1 MGRKARKKRGAA
13 KNTVPKRAP
22 LVDVAV
28 FNGTFVLQLPEGWR
42 RQAEEATCMSEIFG
56 GGGAASLIMDLC
68 PAYIRDTGLSSGDQ
82 RLMQFLRVQEAEYEA
97 TFKAPVKSDLTGG
110 AGGLDFYV
118 MTGWLVEYVSV
129 EKRQGRMKRTTAVLM
144 ESQEADMILC
154 LNNGDTENVSLP
166 EIVASLR
173 RVQGAPLPTRFSK
186 PEDPIPVTIKLKF
199 DELEPIAKDSDVSV
213 KSLWLVA
220 QAMCY
225 SPTELGSMGAAA
237 RYKADTLRESAEY
250 ARHRLEAL
258 KVPAVRRRIEDVQ
271 RARAASEKGPPQ
283 AASEPVDDP
292 RARRIS
298 IAAALVKAAVENCP
312 PSENPN
318 ENERFLSAAGALLK
332 AAVPHDEDDKDF
344 KEYVYGNLPGKS
356 STEDFVTSMTR
367 WPRLKKY
374 WPRLRRRICSYCGH
388 RTFDLSKPRF
398 LVCGGCAEGPGVGR
412 YCSETCQRA
421 HWPAHQDVCPLIHHM
436 PAEEQPWLRKVQ
448 NTLLIEGI
456 AQAKSAGVSPEE
468 YFSGYLKFRSDIF
481 GGKYEEFVRTL

>member
-1 MGRKARKKRGAA
+1 MGRKTGKKKRGAE

-22 LVDVAV
+22 LRDVVV
-28 FNGTFVLQLPEGWR
+28 FNGTFVLQVPEGWR
-42 RQAEEATCMSEIFG
+42 RRTEASCLSEIFG
-56 GGGAASLIMDLC
+56 GGGAANLIMDLA
-68 PAYIRDTGLSSGDQ
+68 PAYIRDTGPPSGDQ
-82 RLMQFLRVQEAEYEA
+82 RLMKFLRVQEAENEA
-97 TFKAPVKSDLTGG
+97 TFKAPVKSDMTGG
-110 AGGLDFYV
+110 AGGLDFYFV
-118 MTGWLVEYVSV
+118 TGWLVEYVSV

-186 PEDPIPVTIKLKF
+186 PEEPIPVTIKLKF
-199 DELEPIAKDSDVSV
+199 DELKPIAKESDVEV

-220 QAMCY
+220 QAMCF
-225 SPTELGSMGAAA
+225 SAAEILSMDAAV
-237 RYKADTLRESAEY
+237 RERVNTLRESAAY
-250 ARHRLEAL
+250 ARHRFAAL
-258 KVPAVRRRIEDVQ
+258 GVPAVMRHIEDR
-271 RARAASEKGPPQ
+271 RARFASEKGPSQ
-283 AASEPVDDP
+283 AASEQVDDL

-318 ENERFLSAAGALLK
+318 ENERFLSAAGALMK
-332 AAVPHDEDDKDF
+332 AAVPHDEDPRDF

-412 YCSETCQRA
+412 YCSEDCQRA
-421 HWPAHQDVCPLIHHM
+421 HWPEHQKACPLIHHM
-436 PAEEQPWLRKVQ
+436 PAEEQPWLRKMQ
-448 NTLLIEGI
+448 NTVLIEGT
-456 AQAKSAGVSPEE
+456 AQAKSAGISPEE
-468 YFSGYLKFRSDIF
+468 YFSKYMKFRSDIF

>member
-1 MGRKARKKRGAA
+1 MGRKTGKKKRGAE

-22 LVDVAV
+22 LRDVVV
-28 FNGTFVLQLPEGWR
+28 FNGTFVLQVPEGWR
-42 RQAEEATCMSEIFG
+42 RRTEASCLSEIFG
-56 GGGAASLIMDLC
+56 GGGAANLIMDLA
-68 PAYIRDTGLSSGDQ
+68 PAYIRDTGPPSGDQ
-82 RLMQFLRVQEAEYEA
+82 RLMKFLRVQEAENEA
-97 TFKAPVKSDLTGG
+97 TFKAPVKSDMTGG
-110 AGGLDFYV
+110 AGGLDFYFV
-118 MTGWLVEYVSV
+118 TGWLVEYVSV

-186 PEDPIPVTIKLKF
+186 PEEPIPVTIKLKF
-199 DELEPIAKDSDVSV
+199 DELKPIAKESDVEV

-220 QAMCY
+220 QAMCF
-225 SPTELGSMGAAA
+225 SAAEILSMDAAV
-237 RYKADTLRESAEY
+237 RERVNTLRESAAY
-250 ARHRLEAL
+250 ARHRFAAL
-258 KVPAVRRRIEDVQ
+258 GVPAVMRHIEDRQ
-271 RARAASEKGPPQ
+271 ARFASEKGPSQ
-283 AASEPVDDP
+283 AASEQVDDL

-318 ENERFLSAAGALLK
+318 ENERFLSAAGALMK
-332 AAVPHDEDDKDF
+332 AAVPHDEDPRDF

-412 YCSETCQRA
+412 YCSEDCQRA
-421 HWPAHQDVCPLIHHM
+421 HWPEHQKACPLIHHM
-436 PAEEQPWLRKVQ
+436 PAEEQPWLRKMQ
-448 NTLLIEGI
+448 NTVLIEGT
-456 AQAKSAGVSPEE
+456 AQAKSAGISPEE
-468 YFSGYLKFRSDIF
+468 YFSKYMKFRSDIF

>member
-1 MGRKARKKRGAA
+1 MGRKTGKKKRGAE

-22 LVDVAV
+22 LRDVVV
-28 FNGTFVLQLPEGWR
+28 FNGTFVLQVPEGWR
-42 RQAEEATCMSEIFG
+42 RRTEASCLSEIFG
-56 GGGAASLIMDLC
+56 GGGAANLIMDLA
-68 PAYIRDTGLSSGDQ
+68 PAYIRDTGPPSGDQ
-82 RLMQFLRVQEAEYEA
+82 RLMKFLRVQEAENEA
-97 TFKAPVKSDLTGG
+97 TFKAPVKSDMTGG
-110 AGGLDFYV
+110 AGGLDFYFV
-118 MTGWLVEYVSV
+118 TGWLVEYVSV

-186 PEDPIPVTIKLKF
+186 PEEPIPVTIKLKF
-199 DELEPIAKDSDVSV
+199 DELKPIAKESDVEV

-220 QAMCY
+220 QAMCF
-225 SPTELGSMGAAA
+225 SAAEILSMDAAV
-237 RYKADTLRESAEY
+237 RERVNTLRESAAY
-250 ARHRLEAL
+250 ARHRFAAL
-258 KVPAVRRRIEDVQ
+258 GVPAVMRHIEDRQ
-271 RARAASEKGPPQ
+271 ARFASEKGPSQ
-283 AASEPVDDP
+283 AASEQVDDL

-318 ENERFLSAAGALLK
+318 ENERFLSAAGALMK
-332 AAVPHDEDDKDF
+332 AAVPHDEDPRDF

-388 RTFDLSKPRF
+388 RTFDLSKPHF
-398 LVCGGCAEGPGVGR
+398 LVCGGCAECPGVGR
-412 YCSETCQRA
+412 YCSENCQRA
-421 HWPAHQDVCPLIHHM
+421 HWPEHQNVCPLIHQM
-436 PAEEQPWLRKVQ
+436 PTGEQPWLRKMQ
-448 NTLLIEGI
+448 NTVLIEGT
-456 AQAKSAGVSPEE
+456 AQAKSAGISPEE
-468 YFSGYLKFRSDIF
+468 YFSKYMKFRSDIF

>member
-1 MGRKARKKRGAA
+1 MGRKTGKKKRGAE

-22 LVDVAV
+22 LRDVVV
-28 FNGTFVLQLPEGWR
+28 FNGTFVLQVPEGWR
-42 RQAEEATCMSEIFG
+42 RRTEASCLSEIFG
-56 GGGAASLIMDLC
+56 GGGAANLIMDLA
-68 PAYIRDTGLSSGDQ
+68 PAYIRDTGPPSGDQ
-82 RLMQFLRVQEAEYEA
+82 RLMKFLRVQEAENEA
-97 TFKAPVKSDLTGG
+97 TFKAPVKSDMTGG
-110 AGGLDFYV
+110 AGGLDFYFV
-118 MTGWLVEYVSV
+118 TGWLVEYVSV

-186 PEDPIPVTIKLKF
+186 PEEPIPVTIKLKF
-199 DELEPIAKDSDVSV
+199 DELKPIAKESDVEV

-220 QAMCY
+220 QAMCF
-225 SPTELGSMGAAA
+225 SAAEILSMDAAV
-237 RYKADTLRESAEY
+237 RERVNTLRESAAY
-250 ARHRLEAL
+250 ARHRFAAL
-258 KVPAVRRRIEDVQ
+258 GVPAVMRHIEDR
-271 RARAASEKGPPQ
+271 RARFASEKGPSQ
-283 AASEPVDDP
+283 AASEQVDDL

-318 ENERFLSAAGALLK
+318 ENERFLSAAGALMK
-332 AAVPHDEDDKDF
+332 AAVPHDEDPRDF

-412 YCSETCQRA
+412 YCSENCQA
-421 HWPAHQDVCPLIHHM
+421 EHWPAHQDVCPLIHRM
-436 PAEEQPWLRKVQ
+436 PAEEQPWLRKMQ
-448 NTLLIEGI
+448 NTVLIEGI
-456 AQAKSAGVSPEE
+456 VQAKSAGVSPEE
-468 YFSGYLKFRSDIF
+468 YFSGYMKFRSDMF